1 MTIFV
6 LIVLVDSAS
15 FNILY
20 FRYAMTHKFELDF
33 GGNWLKCEGVNISE
47 ASFKKKRC
55 HEFALTDEGVL
66 FLTPGLVHLVTGKSM
81 KIPWLFGPATR
92 RDNRTVI
99 YPCSRYRCSLP
110 CPCLL
115 CRRGKTPRC
124 RVTSTQPCDC
134 TDCTD
139 HFLDHNRFHG
149 IGWWGVKWV
158 TFLVFGYFP
167 YKITKIIF
175 FLTWPT
181 KHCIS

>member
-1 MTIFV
+1 
-6 LIVLVDSAS
+6 
-15 FNILY
+15 
-20 FRYAMTHKFELDF
+20 MTHKFTLDF
-33 GGNWLKCEGVNISE
+33 GGNWLKCEGVDISE
-47 ASFKKKRC
+47 ASFQKKRC
-55 HEFALTDEGVL
+55 HEFALKDEGVL

-149 IGWWGVKWV
+149 IYHFGCKYCFQLIQNFPNLKFNLFRNIQKLEHPGG
-158 TFLVFGYFP
+158 LVLDKFP
-167 YKITKIIF
+167 
-175 FLTWPT
+175 LQPT
-181 KHCIS
+181 